1 METKTN
7 LYHLLNLLIKK
18 CRHNLYM
25 IAKNKIRNEQTYDKL
40 IKMIDYNLN
49 EYELNK
55 NTKNQLTFHII
66 GYNESI

>member
-1 METKTN
+1 
-7 LYHLLNLLIKK
+7 
-18 CRHNLYM
+18 M